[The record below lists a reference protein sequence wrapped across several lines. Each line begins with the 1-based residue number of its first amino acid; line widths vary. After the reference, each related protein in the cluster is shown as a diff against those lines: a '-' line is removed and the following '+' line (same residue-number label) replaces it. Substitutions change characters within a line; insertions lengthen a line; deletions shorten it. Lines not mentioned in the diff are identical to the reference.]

1 VNPGAWAGACAC
13 TLAITLATVSCSG
26 GGSKQAAHAVAP
38 NTVGYCKGT
47 TPGSQVVVYSTTG
60 LDYWYSDILTAFQD
74 DCHVNVV
81 FQSDTSPN
89 IEQQLEIDK
98 ARPYADV
105 VIAEA
110 PDLTKADQDDLL
122 VPGGTP
128 GSSGVPASR
137 CAPHRD
143 WCDVIENYISFVY
156 NPTLVK
162 DPPSTLDD
170 LLAPRFAGHV
180 LLSDLALADD
190 GRALLDLLDLTVGR
204 AATLRYITALEPLVK
219 SHWIVT
225 DTMSRLVSEGKALV
239 ANGNF
244 RENLNDVP
252 QYGNLVI
259 WFPFVGVQRTTIAMP
274 YGAALVRGGHHHAN
288 AVALLE
294 FMWSKVGQAAVAD
307 APGLPARTDVDPTDC
322 RSQDMRKRLAD
333 VRIIRPDWVRVAR
346 DQQVLDAA
354 WQRLKHAPYGVPP
367 PATGI
372 PPLEPC

>member
-1 VNPGAWAGACAC
+1 VKLGACA
-13 TLAITLATVSCSG
+13 LAAVFAAAGCSG
-26 GGSKQAAHAVAP
+26 GAKKPAHAATP
-38 NTVGYCKGT
+38 ARSTSGYCKGT
-47 TPGSQVVVYSTTG
+47 TPGTQVVVYSTTG
-60 LDYWYSDILTAFQD
+60 LDYWYSDILTAFED
-74 DCHVNVV
+74 NCHVNVV

-98 ARPYADV
+98 AQPYADV

-110 PDLTKADQDDLL
+110 PDLTKADQHGLL

-143 WCDVIENYISFVY
+143 WCDVIENYMSFVY

-170 LLAPRFAGHV
+170 LLAPRFAGHL
-180 LLSDLALADD
+180 LLSDLVLADD
-190 GRALLDLLDLTVGR
+190 GRSLLDLLDLTEGR
-204 AATLRYITALEPLVK
+204 AATLRYITALEHSVK
-219 SHWIVT
+219 SHWITT
-225 DTMSRLVSEGKALV
+225 DTMSRLVSEGQALV

-244 RENLNDVP
+244 RENLNDIP

-288 AVALLE
+288 ADALLA

-307 APGLPARTDVDPTDC
+307 APGLPARTDMDPTDC

-333 VRIIRPDWVRVAR
+333 VRIIRPNWEQVAR

-354 WQRLKHAPYGVPP
+354 WQHLKHAPYGVPP